1 MADDSVPPSLNHGTV
16 GLGSRLFKVTKM
28 RATAMIFLLCM
39 SFDSAGAQTTEQCQL
54 VQRAGDLLDCYNG
67 AAPPHRPV
75 KRKTSK
81 VSTAPYKPS
90 VSEAQ
95 TAIDKAA
102 SKAAR
107 DQKAQYVD
115 ELAVEN
121 SKLDAKMKTIC
132 RGC

>member
-1 MADDSVPPSLNHGTV
+1 
-16 GLGSRLFKVTKM
+16 M

-39 SFDSAGAQTTEQCQL
+39 SSDLAGAQTTEQCQL

-67 AAPPHRPV
+67 ATPPPRPV

-81 VSTAPYKPS
+81 ASTAPYKPA
-90 VSEAQ
+90 VSQAPI
-95 TAIDKAA
+95 AVDKPAA
-102 SKAAR
+102 PKTPT

>member
-1 MADDSVPPSLNHGTV
+1 
-16 GLGSRLFKVTKM
+16 M
-28 RATAMIFLLCM
+28 RATAMILLLCM
-39 SFDSAGAQTTEQCQL
+39 SFDSAGAQTAEQCL

-67 AAPPHRPV
+67 ATPPPRPV

-81 VSTAPYKPS
+81 ASTAPYKP
-90 VSEAQ
+90 VSQAPI
-95 TAIDKAA
+95 AVDKPAA
-102 SKAAR
+102 APKTPT

>member
-1 MADDSVPPSLNHGTV
+1 M
-16 GLGSRLFKVTKM
+16 LFKVTKM
-28 RATAMIFLLCM
+28 RATAMTFLLCM

-54 VQRAGDLLDCYNG
+54 VQKAGDLLDCYNG
-67 AAPPHRPV
+67 AAPPDKPV

-81 VSTAPYKPS
+81 ASTGPYKPA

-95 TAIDKAA
+95 IAIDKPA
-102 SKAAR
+102 SKTPT